1 VGPGRS
7 IRHRARERYDHLDQL
22 SSERNWY
29 RDQYD
34 TLYALIEA
42 LRTDNGWLEYR
53 LQVVRDELLERGVW
67 TVEGG
72 SAVDQVRVALL
83 EREEALLKAREDL
96 AAMRTVAAE
105 WETEVAS
112 THAHLQQDRATLEG
126 ARSWQSQAEEKAKEA
141 EQLRV
146 ELAEK
151 ATALAT
157 TEGQLQQE

>member
-1 VGPGRS
+1 LED
-7 IRHRARERYDHLDQL
+7 RAREKYDRLDQL

-34 TLYALIEA
+34 ALNTVVEA

-53 LQVVRDELLERGVW
+53 LQAVRDKLLERGAW

-72 SAVDQVRVALL
+72 SAVDQVRAALL
-83 EREEALLKAREDL
+83 ERDEALLKTREDL
-96 AAMRTVAAE
+96 GAMWTVAGE

-112 THAHLQQDRATLEG
+112 THAQLQQDRATLEG

-141 EQLRV
+141 DQLRV

-151 ATALAT
+151 ATALT
-157 TEGQLQQE
+157 TAEGQL